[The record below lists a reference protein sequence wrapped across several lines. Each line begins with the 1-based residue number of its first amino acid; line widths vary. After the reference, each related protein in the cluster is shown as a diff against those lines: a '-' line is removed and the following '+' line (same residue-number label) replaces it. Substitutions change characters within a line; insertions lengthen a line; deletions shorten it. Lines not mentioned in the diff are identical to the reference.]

1 MGETNRQ
8 TATEC
13 ELNHLLP
20 PQGKRHQRPFLW
32 LGGTTQEEDHQQR
45 FLTGL
50 KHETRED
57 PGRVHVTPENTISS
71 TSQQKHANFGSDTW
85 SVKKDICELLN
96 DPSIKKIITKLQN
109 FCKTART
116 TAPSSGADDSYWHT
130 SAVQL
135 KTKLYI
141 KKRLWLDQ
149 LEKCN
154 VALC

>member
-1 MGETNRQ
+1 MW
-8 TATEC
+8 TESSSSSSGQASPKT
-13 ELNHLLP
+13 LFMTWWYYARGRSSTTLP
-20 PQGKRHQRPFLW
+20 HRP
-32 LGGTTQEEDHQQR
+32 
-45 FLTGL
+45 
-50 KHETRED
+50 ETRD
-57 PGRVHVTPENTISS
+57 TRGSWACSCDSRKYHKSS